1 MGALKTRK
9 KSNRGEAHCE
19 ICWEKIEVGE
29 IYHLFSVRFMGT
41 RIRCHKHPFRQSD
54 MAQGRNGEV
63 YAVQEYL
70 KDWIDGKDSTEI
82 VELLEGAISDLE
94 NTADG
99 YEQGSSNIQEHF
111 GNTFQ
116 TDDMDQKAETI
127 REGMSQI
134 ETLKAQIEEAQGS
147 NTEKEMSWQTR
158 YALGDML
165 RKKGILSQHDPTPL
179 AAEIKKIMKV
189 TKITDKPLT
198 NEEIKQELDGVIDQL
213 AI

>member
-19 ICWEKIEVGE
+19 ICREKIEVGKP
-29 IYHLFSVRFMGT
+29 YFLFSVKFSRT

-82 VELLEGAISDLE
+82 VELLEGAVNDLE
-94 NTADG
+94 TTAEG
-99 YEQGSSNIQEHF
+99 YEDGSNNIQAHF

-127 REGMSQI
+127 REGIEQI
-134 ETLKAQIEEAQGS
+134 ETLKTKIEE
-147 NTEKEMSWQTR
+147 MR
-158 YALGDML
+158 D
-165 RKKGILSQHDPTPL
+165 KKQ
-179 AAEIKKIMKV
+179 IKY
-189 TKITDKPLT
+189 
-198 NEEIKQELDGVIDQL
+198 KQEIHDDIDGVINQL

>member
-1 MGALKTRK
+1 
-9 KSNRGEAHCE
+9 
-19 ICWEKIEVGE
+19 
-29 IYHLFSVRFMGT
+29 
-41 RIRCHKHPFRQSD
+41 

-70 KDWIDGKDSTEI
+70 KDWVDGKDSTEI

-111 GNTFQ
+111 GETFQ
-116 TDDMDQKAETI
+116 TEEMDQKAETI

-165 RKKGILSQHDPTPL
+165 RKKGILSKDEPTPS
-179 AAEIKKIMKV
+179 AVEIKKIMKDK
-189 TKITDKPLT
+189 KITDKPLT